1 MEDTITTVDKRRR
14 YIDDV
19 ECYSDI
25 IEMID
30 RIIHN
35 MEFEDP
41 TEESSAMLKT
51 QIDLLN
57 LRSKIQEL
65 DFEEYKNYVG

>member
-1 MEDTITTVDKRRR
+1 MENEIIIDKKRQHITK
-14 YIDDV
+14 V

-25 IEMID
+25 VEMID
-30 RIIHN
+30 RIVHN

-65 DFEEYKNYVG
+65 DFEEFREYNR